1 MTPEL
6 WREAGGL
13 LRLAGPLVVSH
24 LATIGM
30 TTVDTLMVAP
40 LGAVPLASMAAAV
53 AIHVFLI
60 MVGTGIVLGMTPLV
74 SQAEGAS
81 DRQEA
86 RRVLVQGLWLAALVS
101 LPLVLVSLLGT
112 PLARAL
118 GQEESVARIAGAYIV
133 ALAPGILPL
142 MLFTALRQFIEGLG
156 YTKPSMVMLVSGLAL
171 NILVD
176 WALIYGV
183 PVLGIGAMGA
193 LGSAWATTGVRFA
206 LLAVMV
212 AYLARHPRLHP
223 FRGVRPAPDASRI
236 LTIAR
241 IGGPIGGQIG
251 LEVGVF
257 SFAALMMGW
266 FGAAALA
273 AHQITINL
281 AATTFMVALGTSIAG
296 TIRVGQHVGA
306 GRRERVRLAAVSTYL
321 LAIGFMAI
329 FAAIFLF
336 LPDWLVGLY
345 SSDPGVVR
353 IASGLLLVAAAFQVF
368 DGAQVAGMCVLR
380 GVADTRVPML
390 IAAVAY
396 WLVGAPV
403 GWLLAFRL
411 GVGPAGI
418 WIGLSLGLALAAAA
432 LLVRVRHSLWRT
444 ELPGPVADAG
454 VA

>member
-1 MTPEL
+1 
-6 WREAGGL
+6 
-13 LRLAGPLVVSH
+13 
-24 LATIGM
+24 M

-40 LGAVPLASMAAAV
+40 LGAVPLAAMAAAV

-60 MVGTGIVLGMTPLV
+60 MVGTGVVLGMTPLV

-81 DRQEA
+81 NRQEA
-86 RRVLVQGLWLAALVS
+86 RRVLVQGLWLAAFLSV
-101 LPLVLVSLLGT
+101 PLVLVSLAGA

-118 GQEESVARIAGAYIV
+118 GQEDAVAAIAGAYLV

-142 MLFTALRQFIEGLG
+142 MLFTALRQFVEGLG
-156 YTKPSMVMLVSGLAL
+156 LTKPSMVMLSAGLAV
-171 NILVD
+171 NVFAD

-183 PVLGIGAMGA
+183 PAAGIPALGA
-193 LGSAWATTGVRFA
+193 LGSAWATSGVRLA
-206 LLAVMV
+206 LLLGMAL
-212 AYLARHPRLHP
+212 YLARHPRLAP
-223 FRGVRPAPDASRI
+223 FRGVRFLPDAERI
-236 LTIAR
+236 RTIAR

-306 GRRERVRLAAVSTYL
+306 GRAHRVRLAAASTYA
-321 LAIGFMAI
+321 LAVGFMAV
-329 FAAIFLF
+329 FAALFLV

-345 SSDPGVVR
+345 SPAPAVAR
-353 IASGLLLVAAAFQVF
+353 IATGLLLVAAAFQVF

-380 GVADTRVPML
+380 GVADTRVPMF
-390 IAAVAY
+390 IAAVSY
-396 WLVGAPV
+396 WVVGAPV
-403 GWLLAFRL
+403 GWLLAFPL

-418 WIGLSLGLALAAAA
+418 WMGLSLGLALAAAA
-432 LLVRVRHSLWRT
+432 LLVRVRHSLWAAPAPARV
-444 ELPGPVADAG
+444 PGARSRG
-454 VA
+454 

>member
-1 MTPEL
+1 MEHDFR
-6 WREAGGL
+6 RETGGL
-13 LRLAGPLVVSH
+13 FRLAGPLVVSH
-24 LATIGM
+24 LAIIGM

-60 MVGTGIVLGMTPLV
+60 MVGSGVVLGMTPLI

-81 DRQEA
+81 DRPEA
-86 RRVLVQGLWLAALVS
+86 RRVLIQGLWLAAALSV
-101 LPLVLVSLLGT
+101 PLVALSLLGT

-118 GQEESVARIAGAYIV
+118 GQEPAVARIAGDYLA
-133 ALAPGILPL
+133 ALAPGIPPL

-156 YTKPSMVMLVSGLAL
+156 FTKPSMVMLLGALVLNVLA
-171 NILVD
+171 D

-183 PVLGIGAMGA
+183 PALAIPPFGA
-193 LGSAWATTGVRFA
+193 LGSAWATSAVRLA
-206 LLAVMV
+206 LLALMLG
-212 AYLARHPRLHP
+212 YLARHAGLAP
-223 FRGVRPAPDASRI
+223 FRGVGHRPAPARI

-273 AHQITINL
+273 AHQITINI

-306 GRRERVRLAAVSTYL
+306 GRPHRARLAVGSTYL
-321 LAIGFMAI
+321 LAVGFMAAC
-329 FAAIFLF
+329 AAAFLLF
-336 LPDWLVGLY
+336 PERLVGLY
-345 SSDPGVVR
+345 SADPSVAPV
-353 IASGLLLVAAAFQVF
+353 AVTLLLVAAAFQVF

-380 GVADTRVPML
+380 GIADTRVPMF

-396 WLVGAPV
+396 WGIGAPV
-403 GWLLAFRL
+403 GWAIAFPL

-418 WIGLSLGLALAAAA
+418 WIGLSIGLAVAAVA
-432 LLVRVRHSLWRT
+432 LMLRVRHAFWGRAALARS
-444 ELPGPVADAG
+444 G
-454 VA
+454 VAR

>member
-1 MTPEL
+1 MRPEF

-13 LRLAGPLVVSH
+13 LRLAGPLVISH

-40 LGAVPLASMAAAV
+40 LGAIPLASMAAAV

-101 LPLVLVSLLGT
+101 VPLVLVSLAGA

-118 GQEESVARIAGAYIV
+118 GQDDAVAPVAGAYLV
-133 ALAPGILPL
+133 ALAPGIVPL

-156 YTKPSMVMLVSGLAL
+156 YTKPSMVMLVGGLVL
-171 NILVD
+171 NIFAD
-176 WALIYGV
+176 WALIYGA
-183 PVLGIGAMGA
+183 PALGIAPMGA
-193 LGSAWATTGVRFA
+193 LGSAWATSGVRFA
-206 LLAVMV
+206 LLAVMA
-212 AYLARHPRLHP
+212 AYLARHPRLAP
-223 FRGVRPAPDASRI
+223 FDGVRRGPDPARI
-236 LTIAR
+236 RLIAR

-266 FGAAALA
+266 FGPEALA

-306 GRRERVRLAAVSTYL
+306 GRPERVRLAAASTYV
-321 LAIGFMAI
+321 LAIGFMAV
-329 FAAIFLF
+329 FAALFLI

-345 SSDPGVVR
+345 SSDPGVAR
-353 IASGLLLVAAAFQVF
+353 IATRLLLVAAAFQVF

-380 GVADTRVPML
+380 GVADTRVPMF
-390 IAAVAY
+390 IAAVSY
-396 WLVGAPV
+396 WVVGAPV
-403 GWLLAFRL
+403 GWLLAFPL

-418 WIGLSLGLALAAAA
+418 WVGLSLGLAVAAAA
-432 LLVRVRHSLWRT
+432 LLARARHSLWRSAAP
-444 ELPGPVADAG
+444 EPVAG
-454 VA
+454 VRTG